1 MSTATDLTPA
11 QEAALNHARHLAES
25 GAPVFVATPAED
37 ATGKWD
43 PTGGHNGCGFW
54 LPPGWQQA
62 EADPSAVD
70 DWRPGDALCLLS
82 GVLVDVVD
90 VDPRNGGDAAS
101 LDGTMPVTYGTQSTP
116 SGGTHDLIATLG
128 VRKGKPLPGID
139 VQAGNPDGKGRGFVF
154 LAPTRRK
161 SKTTG
166 EIVAYEWVRP
176 PAVGMLLIED
186 DDSGAALR
194 EFMVARVAPVYD
206 GPAYDGPAYAAL
218 TPEQQAQADSQVAG
232 LIEGWRSRFQEA
244 QDWPDGERDDRG
256 RGWEE
261 MCKDFAWSL
270 AMLVACPWTRLDE
283 DDAAFTYDNVVPDVI
298 ATDSVCEGKWYDG
311 IVGKAAG
318 LPVAPPPWE
327 TPFTPIQT
335 EDGTGE
341 SAEDGTGPPRVS
353 QTVRMVQ
360 YVRDHFHL
368 FPAGDDGRVFAQ
380 HKQRGGRAE
389 LVTGPFVLRTAAR
402 TLRLQ
407 SASLS
412 AAAAEA
418 AKQIAWEAEDRP
430 ERRLAMRVHYQ
441 PGMIVLDLSQ
451 KDNGRCVVV
460 TPAGWSVQD
469 SPPPDVVF
477 HASGRP
483 LPEPVR
489 GGDVEELR
497 GLLRWAE
504 DDPRWPLIKGWL
516 PAALLAGRPR
526 PLLGF
531 FGEKGSAKTTTGW
544 FAASVLDPKPTDPM
558 TLGSGFGKQ
567 RQDDET
573 KALKSYLPSWDNVSS
588 LSGEGAD
595 FLSRLV
601 TGDNIERRRLYS
613 DSDVVTLTY
622 RRTGVIT
629 GVTVPRGL
637 KTDTQ
642 DRLIMIPMHAPKAGA
657 RVTEE
662 ALLADWARVH
672 PRVLGGVLDLAVR
685 MLSRMGDAPNTAG
698 KRMADYAS
706 ALWAV
711 DPALYD
717 AYVHNHDNA
726 EADMAA
732 EDPFIQVIYAWLSA
746 RDGEAEGESEA
757 LRRDAEGFRDLDQW
771 WPRNGKAFMDEVT
784 RTTGL
789 LRAIGITV
797 TERRSNGKRLKKFSL
812 SDGER
817 EV

>member
-1 MSTATDLTPA
+1 MSVADLTSE
-11 QEAALNHARHLAES
+11 QQTALAHARYLADE
-25 GAPVFVATPAED
+25 GAPIFLAKPD
-37 ATGKWD
+37 SDNSTG
-43 PTGGHNGCGFW
+43 FR
-54 LPPGWQQA
+54 LPPGWQQT
-62 EADPSAVD
+62 EPDPSVVD
-70 DWRPGDALCLLS
+70 RWEPGMALGLVT

-90 VDPRNGGDAAS
+90 VDPRNGGDRAS
-101 LDGTMPVTYGTQSTP
+101 LNGSMPRTYGQQATP
-116 SGGTHDLIATLG
+116 SGGTHDLVAPLG
-128 VRKGKPLPGID
+128 VAKGKASPGID
-139 VQAGNPDGKGRGFVF
+139 VQAGDPDGAGRGFVF
-154 LAPTRRK
+154 LAPTVRQ
-161 SKTTG
+161 SKVTG
-166 EIVAYEWVRP
+166 EMRAYAWVEP
-176 PAVGMLLIED
+176 PNVGMLLVED
-186 DDSGAALR
+186 DVSGSALR
-194 EFMVARVAPVYD
+194 DMVLATQSPTYD
-206 GPAYDGPAYAAL
+206 GPAYDGPAYADL
-218 TPEQQAQADSQVAG
+218 TPDRQFQADAHVARQV
-232 LIEGWRSRFQEA
+232 EGWSERFQEA
-244 QDWPDGERDDRG
+244 QDWPEGTTDEHG
-256 RGWEE
+256 RGWEALATG
-261 MCKDFAWSL
+261 FAWAL
-270 AMLVACPWTRLDE
+270 AMLAACPWTGLDE
-283 DDAAFTYDNVVPDVI
+283 DDAAFTYDTVVPDAI
-298 ATDSVCEGKWYDG
+298 ATDPVCADKWSPAL
-311 IVGKAAG
+311 VGKASG
-318 LPVAPPPWE
+318 KPVGPPPWQ
-327 TPFTPIQT
+327 TPFDPVEP
-335 EDGTGE
+335 EDGGE
-341 SAEDGTGPPRVS
+341 AGASPPRVP
-353 QTVRMVQ
+353 QVVRMVQ
-360 YVRDHFHL
+360 YVRDHYHL

-380 HKQRGGRAE
+380 HKKRGGRAE

-402 TLRLQ
+402 NLRLR

-451 KDNGRCVVV
+451 KDNGHCAVV
-460 TPAGWSVQD
+460 TPAGWTIQD
-469 SPPPDVVF
+469 SPPTDVVF

-489 GGDVEELR
+489 GGEVEELR

-504 DDPRWPLIKGWL
+504 NDPRWPLVKGWL

-544 FAASVLDPKPTDPM
+544 FVASVLDPKPTDPM

-573 KALKSYLPSWDNVSS
+573 KALKSFLPSWDNVSS

-642 DRLIMIPMHAPKAGA
+642 DRLIMIPMHAPNAGS

-662 ALLADWARVH
+662 ALLADWVRVH

-685 MLSRMGDAPNTAG
+685 MLARMGSAPNSAG

-717 AYVHNHDNA
+717 AYVRNHDTA

-732 EDPFIQVIYAWLSA
+732 EDPFIQTLHAWLTA
-746 RDGEAEGESEA
+746 RGGEAEGEAET
-757 LRRDAEGFRDLDQW
+757 LRQDAEQFHSAWEQW
-771 WPRNGKAFMDEVT
+771 WPRNGKAFMDEVI

-789 LRAIGITV
+789 LRSLGISV
-797 TERRSNGKRLKKFSL
+797 TERRSNGKRLKKFTL
-812 SDGER
+812 TDRKEDQ
-817 EV
+817 